1 MEDEEDLSS
10 QQVYIEEEHSMLLE
24 SSPGR
29 DKVLEE
35 PITFIIERGV
45 SSEVPV
51 VKEIVKDEKKM
62 ISFLRK

>member
-1 MEDEEDLSS
+1 
-10 QQVYIEEEHSMLLE
+10 MLLE

-45 SSEVPV
+45 SSEVP
-51 VKEIVKDEKKM
+51 IVQETFKYMESDDLIFNKM
-62 ISFLRK
+62 DIPWMSD